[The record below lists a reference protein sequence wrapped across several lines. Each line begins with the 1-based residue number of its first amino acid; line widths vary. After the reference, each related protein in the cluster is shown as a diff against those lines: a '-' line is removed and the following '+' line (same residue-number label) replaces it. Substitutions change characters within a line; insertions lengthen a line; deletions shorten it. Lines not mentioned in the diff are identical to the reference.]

1 MPETEVAI
9 VGGGISG
16 LSTAYELERRG
27 VPYTLFERT
36 TRLGGVIRTDQVNG
50 FTIDGGPDSL
60 LVQKPAA
67 IELCRELGLGDRLV
81 PTSLPRTAYVVRAGR
96 LFPLPEASVLG
107 IPTRLWPLVTT
118 GLLSPAGKLQ
128 MALDV
133 TRRARPPHDQ
143 GDESV
148 AAFFGRRFG
157 HQAVDYIAEP
167 LLAGIHAGDVDRLSM
182 SALFPRLVETERRY
196 RSVIRGFRSLRTTRS
211 PDGPFRS
218 LAGGIEELT
227 RTLVRTLSADVL
239 HCGTGVV
246 RLSRTNAFQLDLSN
260 GETVTARQI
269 VLSVPAYVTADLVD
283 SIDPR
288 LSSLCR
294 EIPYTS
300 TATVALSYAR
310 SAVHHEL
317 HGTGFVVPRVER
329 EISLMAGSWVSSK
342 WPGRAPEGQV
352 LLRGFVGGARNPEA
366 LEQTDAGLI
375 STVHRDL
382 ATLLGIVGEPV
393 IKRVYRWP
401 RLNPQ
406 HEVGHL
412 DRLAQI
418 DECVA
423 HVPGLHV
430 TGAGVRGVG
439 IPDCVA
445 NGRAAGA
452 AAAEQRSA

>member
-1 MPETEVAI
+1 M
-9 VGGGISG
+9 
-16 LSTAYELERRG
+16 
-27 VPYTLFERT
+27 
-36 TRLGGVIRTDQVNG
+36 
-50 FTIDGGPDSL
+50 
-60 LVQKPAA
+60 
-67 IELCRELGLGDRLV
+67 
-81 PTSLPRTAYVVRAGR
+81 
-96 LFPLPEASVLG
+96 
-107 IPTRLWPLVTT
+107 
-118 GLLSPAGKLQ
+118 
-128 MALDV
+128 
-133 TRRARPPHDQ
+133 
-143 GDESV
+143 
-148 AAFFGRRFG
+148 
-157 HQAVDYIAEP
+157 
-167 LLAGIHAGDVDRLSM
+167 
-182 SALFPRLVETERRY
+182 
-196 RSVIRGFRSLRTTRS
+196 
-211 PDGPFRS
+211 
-218 LAGGIEELT
+218 
-227 RTLVRTLSADVL
+227 
-239 HCGTGVV
+239 
-246 RLSRTNAFQLDLSN
+246 
-260 GETVTARQI
+260 
-269 VLSVPAYVTADLVD
+269 
-283 SIDPR
+283 
-288 LSSLCR
+288 CR

-452 AAAEQRSA
+452 AAAESVLATHIVFCRA

>member
-1 MPETEVAI
+1 MPEIEVAI
-9 VGGGISG
+9 VGGGVSG
-16 LSTAYELERRG
+16 LSTAYELQRRC
-27 VPYTLFERT
+27 VPYTLFEHT
-36 TRLGGVIRTDQVNG
+36 NRLGGVVRTDQVDG

-81 PTSLPRTAYVVRAGR
+81 PTCLPRTAYVVRAGR

-133 TRRARPPHDQ
+133 TRRARPARDQ

-157 HQAVDYIAEP
+157 RQAVDYIAEP

-182 SALFPRLVETERRY
+182 HALFPRLVATERRY
-196 RSVIRGFRSLRTTRS
+196 GSVIRGFRALRTKRP
-211 PDGPFRS
+211 PDGLFRS
-218 LAGGIEELT
+218 LPAGIEELT
-227 RTLVRTLSADVL
+227 RALVRTLTSNAL

-246 RLSRTNAFQLDLSN
+246 RLQRTGVFQLGLSN
-260 GETVTARQI
+260 GETVTARQV

-283 SIDPR
+283 PIDPP
-288 LSSLCR
+288 LSTLCR

-300 TATVALSYAR
+300 AATVALSYAR
-310 SAVHHEL
+310 SAVRHEL
-317 HGTGFVVPRVER
+317 NGTGFVVPRIER
-329 EISLMAGSWVSSK
+329 EIALMAGSWVSSK

-366 LEQTDAGLI
+366 LEQTDASLI

-418 DECVA
+418 DERLA
-423 HVPGLHV
+423 HLHGLHL
-430 TGAGVRGVG
+430 TGAGFRGVG
-439 IPDCVA
+439 ISDCVA

-452 AAAEQRSA
+452 AAAEHRGV